1 MKSASATTKHHLNG
15 TKRLR
20 IMSLF
25 SKRQLNTLLFFKSVY
40 FGMGKKREGGVVK
53 YNYVFFNKPKI
64 YGLTHGLF

>member
-1 MKSASATTKHHLNG
+1 
-15 TKRLR
+15 
-20 IMSLF
+20 MSLF